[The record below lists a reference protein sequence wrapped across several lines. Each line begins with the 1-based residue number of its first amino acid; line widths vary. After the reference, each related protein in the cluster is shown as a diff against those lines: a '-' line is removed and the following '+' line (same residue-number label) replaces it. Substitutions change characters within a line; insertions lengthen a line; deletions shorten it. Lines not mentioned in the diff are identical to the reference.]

1 MNFIRSQ
8 EIFLVIFLFLIKHK
22 CKMQMQQYVQST
34 HLFNIESH
42 YRDILHSC
50 LTSRKRKISNYVS
63 QFLVSWTVLPFQ
75 EVCKAALN
83 KCRIHTSLS
92 ISQLLL
98 NLKFNSFSAQWKKQ
112 ILLSYPNIR
121 LDCQGLGTS
130 GIKFKNS

>member
-1 MNFIRSQ
+1 MNVIRSQ

-22 CKMQMQQYVQST
+22 CKMQMQKYVKST

-42 YRDILHSC
+42 YWDILHSC
-50 LTSRKRKISNYVS
+50 LSRKRKISNYVS
-63 QFLVSWTVLPFQ
+63 QFLVSWSVLLFQ

-83 KCRIHTSLS
+83 KCRIHTSLY

-98 NLKFNSFSAQWKKQ
+98 NLKFNSSSAQWKKQ
-112 ILLSYPNIR
+112 ILVSYPNIR

-130 GIKFKNS
+130 GIKFKNP